1 MINFIIYNPKTNLF
15 DFFIESLKIELK
27 KYDEFLIIQQYSE
40 TSNDSSN
47 SVIFILINPHF
58 IYDYKEIQED
68 IKNINKKYK
77 YKILYITEPIN
88 FIVEKKVYTELIN
101 LIKPYCLWT
110 YTNYN
115 FNKINTYLKMF
126 KIFPNYNSA
135 YYLTEISIDIIKKKK
150 INHIFFIGNI
160 NENRRDTCNQF
171 RDFIINKRDMWFIDD
186 WKEIL
191 NNNLFYLN
199 IHRRNNCKSFE
210 AFRIIPLLANGVVI
224 FSENCNKEEE
234 EIYEKYNIIFCK
246 KEELY
251 SKFMCYKENIDYG
264 DILKRA
270 ILFRED
276 FIKDDLEKYIL
287 FHRNSKKIIF

>member
-1 MINFIIYNPKTNLF
+1 MVNFIIYNPKTNLF
-15 DFFIESLKIELK
+15 DFFVEALKVELK
-27 KYDEFLIIQQYSE
+27 KYDEFELIESYGYE

-47 SVIFILINPHF
+47 DVLLILINPHF
-58 IYDYKEIQED
+58 LYDYKEIQED
-68 IKNINKKYK
+68 IQNINKKYK

-101 LIKPYCLWT
+101 QIKPYCLWT

-115 FNKINTYLKMF
+115 MNKINTYLKMF
-126 KIFPNYNSA
+126 KVFPNYNSA
-135 YYLTEISIDIIKKKK
+135 YYLTEINIENIQKKSIE
-150 INHIFFIGNI
+150 NIFFIGNI
-160 NENRRDTCNQF
+160 NEKRRESCNQF
-171 RDFIINKRDMWFIDD
+171 RDLLINKRDMWTIEE

-210 AFRIIPLLANGVVI
+210 SFRIIPLLANGVVV
-224 FSENCNKEEE
+224 FSERCNEEE
-234 EIYEKYNIIFCK
+234 EKMYEKYNILFCK

-251 SKFMCYKENIDYG
+251 SQFLNYKENIDYD
-264 DILKRA
+264 DIVKRA

-276 FIKDDLEKYIL
+276 SIKDDLEKYIH
-287 FHRNSKKIIF
+287 FHPNKK